1 MVVLSIGGSLIN
13 PGEPDVVFLQNMAR
27 LLRRVS
33 KRHPVAI
40 VAGGGVVARQYA
52 EAMRKVGGSEF
63 EADEAA
69 ILSTRQNAM
78 LLIAAL
84 NGAAYPK
91 VPLDFDEASRAS
103 LSHRI
108 VIMGGTIPGIT
119 TDTDAALLAEKLHA
133 SRLVNLSNIDAIYSG
148 DPKRD
153 KRARRFTQLSYDKLI
168 ELASAADKRRAG
180 TNFVFDLL
188 ACKIIARSGIET
200 HFVHGRDLES
210 VERAIDG
217 LKHKGTVVR

>member
-13 PGEPDVVFLQNMAR
+13 PSQPDIVFIQNIAR

-33 KRHPVAI
+33 KRHPIAI
-40 VAGGGVVARQYA
+40 VTGGGVVARQYA
-52 EAMRKVGGSEF
+52 DAVRSVGGNEF

-84 NGAAYPK
+84 KGAAYPK
-91 VPLDFDEASRAS
+91 VPLDFDEAARAS
-103 LSHRI
+103 LAHRI

-133 SRLVNLSNIDAIYSG
+133 SRLVNLSDIDAIYSS

-153 KRARRFTQLSYDKLI
+153 RHARRFSQLSYDKLI
-168 ELASAADKRRAG
+168 ELASAADKRKAG
-180 TNFVFDLL
+180 TNFIFDLL
-188 ACKIIARSGIET
+188 ACKIIARSGIEA
-200 HFVHGRDLES
+200 HFVHGRDLDS

>member
-13 PGEPDVVFLQNMAR
+13 PGEPDIVFIKNIAR

-33 KRHPVAI
+33 KRHPIAV
-40 VAGGGVVARQYA
+40 VAGGGMPARQYA
-52 EAMRKVGGSEF
+52 EAMRRVGGSEF

-91 VPLDFDEASRAS
+91 VPLDFDEAGKAS

-133 SRLVNLSNIDAIYSG
+133 KRLVNLSNIDAIYSG
-148 DPKRD
+148 DPKKD
-153 KRARRFTQLSYDKLI
+153 KGARRFTQLSYDKLI
-168 ELASAADKRRAG
+168 EIAGEADRRRAG
-180 TNFVFDLL
+180 TNFIFDLL
-188 ACKIIARSGIET
+188 ACKIIARSGIEA

-210 VERAIDG
+210 AERAMDG
-217 LKHKGTVVR
+217 LRHKGTVVK